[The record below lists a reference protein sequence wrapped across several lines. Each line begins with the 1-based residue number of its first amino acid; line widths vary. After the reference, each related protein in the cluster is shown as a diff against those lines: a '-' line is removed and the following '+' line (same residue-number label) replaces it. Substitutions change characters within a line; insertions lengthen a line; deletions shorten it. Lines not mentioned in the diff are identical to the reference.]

1 MNNKVIGISPENR
14 DILFRH
20 RFDTLFHALLY
31 LGRYPMLVVR
41 NEIGVVALA
50 EDGQELWRYEKDLVT
65 DDEDI
70 HR

>member
-1 MNNKVIGISPENR
+1 M
-14 DILFRH
+14 
-20 RFDTLFHALLY
+20 LL
-31 LGRYPMLVVR
+31 VR